1 MLLFQRPWTRTG
13 VEATRSIDS
22 GDAQGNY
29 KLVKGHVYTVVD
41 VDDDYVTLKNPWGY
55 NKDQA
60 DGQSDNGLIQITRED
75 YEKYFNRTDIGSPY

>member
-1 MLLFQRPWTRTG
+1 M
-13 VEATRSIDS
+13 
-22 GDAQGNY
+22 
-29 KLVKGHVYTVVD
+29 YTVVD

-60 DGQSDNGLIQITRED
+60 DGQSGNGLIQITRED